1 MVREIAK
8 QQRIKDFIVYVLEA
22 LFFGKL
28 GDFFPL
34 LFHVT
39 VEVVL
44 HQLHYMRDT
53 QAILADLNSEL
64 LGQFVFVFLIVAEHT
79 VFEYLLVVVVTE
91 DNIRANIVNGVFIH
105 FLEDRGVR

>member
-1 MVREIAK
+1 MVGEVAK
-8 QQRIKDFIVYVLEA
+8 QQWIKDFIVDVLEA

-28 GDFFPL
+28 GDFCPL

-53 QAILADLNSEL
+53 QAVLADLNSEL
-64 LGQFVFVFLIVAEHT
+64 LGQFVFVVLVVAEHP
-79 VFEYLLVVVVTE
+79 VFKYLLVVVVTE